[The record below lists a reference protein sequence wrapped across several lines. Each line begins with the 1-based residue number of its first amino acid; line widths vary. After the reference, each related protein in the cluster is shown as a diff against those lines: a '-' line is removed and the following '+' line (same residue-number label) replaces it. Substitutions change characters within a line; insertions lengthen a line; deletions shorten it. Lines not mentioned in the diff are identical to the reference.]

1 MSRQKQYLTVTS
13 ALALLPLAVACG
25 SEQAGSTT
33 ADASKPVTGVHWS
46 VDSVTVGG
54 TKHDAPADAHVTID
68 ESGKAQGN
76 YGCNHFSAQAS
87 FDGDRVRLGD
97 ATTTEMA
104 CEEKPMTFEKNLA
117 RTLADGA
124 LRTEVEGDH
133 LTLTTEAGDTVRLTE
148 EKAAP
153 LYGTKWTITALG
165 KGGPEGTSESL
176 PQGAEGT
183 AHLTFDEATGQ
194 VSGRLTCNKV
204 TAEATV
210 RDGRITLGP
219 ASTTRMMCE
228 ASLMATEKRLLGF
241 FDGTVTY
248 RLDHHSLTLTSENGE
263 TVTAGA
269 GK

>member
-1 MSRQKQYLTVTS
+1 MSRQKQHITLTA

-46 VDSVTVGG
+46 VESVTVDGK
-54 TKHDAPADAHVTID
+54 KHDAPADAHVTID
-68 ESGKAQGN
+68 DNGKAQGN

-87 FDGDRVRLGD
+87 FDGDRVRFAD

-104 CEEKPMTFEKNLA
+104 CGEKPMTFEENLA

-124 LRTEVEGDH
+124 LKTEVGGGR
-133 LTLTTEAGDTVRLTE
+133 LTLTTDAGDTVRLTE
-148 EKAAP
+148 EQAAP
-153 LYGTKWTITALG
+153 LYGTKWTVTSLG
-165 KGGPEGTSESL
+165 KGGPDGTAESL
-176 PQGAEGT
+176 PEGAEGK
-183 AHLTFDEATGQ
+183 AHLTFDKATGQ
-194 VSGRLTCNKV
+194 VGGRLTCNKV

-210 RDGRITLGP
+210 RDGSITLGP

-228 ASLMATEKRLLGF
+228 ASLMATEKRLLRL

-248 RLDHHSLTLTSENGE
+248 RLEHHSLTLTSENGE
-263 TVTAGA
+263 TVTAVA